1 MNKVLNLGIYKQT
14 EHLEAKQIQLI
25 NLMSLLT
32 SSILLF
38 SAVFNFSSD
47 PPIIRLLEIVSA
59 TILLLSLY
67 FNYKTWY
74 TAAKTTF
81 LVAGSFSLI
90 VSFVFFGSES
100 GIQFYFIDVV
110 AISFLVY
117 SFKQW
122 SVSLLLTLLI
132 IGFYYAI
139 DYSFNEGVLS
149 PLKDKAALAIDF
161 KVNLILSGILLIII
175 FLFFNYLINVA
186 EKLYKLQKEEYS
198 KEEQLVKEVINASSN
213 GIWVIDNNY
222 KLIIFNKRYA
232 DFCWAAFNG
241 FKVYKGYSLK
251 APANTG
257 NSEIDT
263 LLNDYQL
270 EWLPFYNSA
279 IEGNTTTHVF
289 ELISNTTPIKIE
301 VTFAPFHVKDYAKGA
316 IMYSKRL

>member
-25 NLMSLLT
+25 NLMSILA

-47 PPIIRLLEIVSA
+47 PPVIRWLEAVA
-59 TILLLSLY
+59 AFVLLLCLY
-67 FNYKTWY
+67 FNYKMWY
-74 TAAKTTF
+74 TLAKTS
-81 LVAGSFSLI
+81 LLSACSFALI
-90 VSFVFFGSES
+90 ISFVFFGNES
-100 GIQFYFIDVV
+100 GIQFYFIDVM
-110 AISFLVY
+110 AIAFLVY

-122 SVSLLLTLLI
+122 PVSLLLTLLI
-132 IGFYYAI
+132 TGFYYAI

-232 DFCWAAFNG
+232 DFCLAAFNG

-251 APANTG
+251 EPTDTG
-257 NSEIDT
+257 NEAINT
-263 LLNDYQL
+263 LLKDYFL

-289 ELISNTTPIKIE
+289 ELISNTTPIKLE
-301 VTFAPFHVKDYAKGA
+301 VTFAPFHVKDYANGA